1 MGKAAVV
8 YVIGLSLIIGIG
20 LANINQSSVGS
31 MDTYSTYFGRTM
43 AHNIA
48 LAAANIGTNKILF
61 SGGFSSTL
69 TGTFGGGKYKVSYSD
84 TGSADTFT
92 KFMTVESLYNAGG
105 GVLRDTVKAV
115 FQRIT
120 FARYAWF
127 TEKEVNGYIR
137 PNGKKGP
144 YFGYNDWKITGDSVW
159 GYAHTNYKFNLAGR
173 PYFHNKVTATNAA
186 TLMKFGGEMDPIYN
200 EGYEWGVNIKRDTAN
215 IGVLRTLSNAGSP
228 FAPLMANNDVGLE
241 FFANGTA
248 HLEIPYG
255 TGALVDTVVPMGQL
269 TSSGVIGV
277 YGGDLHIKGT
287 YRGKYTVAAFTGTG
301 ATKLKGNV
309 WIDGDVLANDSPR
322 GNPSSKDM
330 LGIVA
335 ERMGYITKDPSR
347 TLSSTLYIDAAMY
360 CHNGEFTAEDF
371 WVLPKS
377 GRVSLF
383 GSLVQ
388 QSAGSLGVFS
398 MAGLQNGMYYSIRHD
413 PRFLALGP
421 PKFPYSTKYRLVA
434 WWEG

>member
-20 LANINQSSVGS
+20 LANINESSVGS

-48 LAAANIGTNKILF
+48 LAAANLGTHRILF
-61 SGGFSSTL
+61 NTGSSSAFNGTFNGGTYRVSFAD
-69 TGTFGGGKYKVSYSD
+69 TGTAGN
-84 TGSADTFT
+84 FT
-92 KFMTVESLYNAGG
+92 KFMTAEALYNAGG
-105 GVLRDTVKAV
+105 DEIRDTVQAV
-115 FQRIT
+115 FRRVT

-127 TEKEVNGYIR
+127 TEAEVNGYVR
-137 PNGKKGP
+137 PNGKNGP
-144 YFGYNDWKITGDSVW
+144 YFGHNDWKITGDSVW

-186 TLMKFGGEMDPIYN
+186 TLMDFKGEKDPIYN
-200 EGYEWGVNIKRDTAN
+200 EGYEWGVTIQRDTAN
-215 IGVLRTLSNAGSP
+215 IGILRSFANQGSP
-228 FAPLMANNDVGLE
+228 FAPYMANNDVGLE
-241 FFANGTA
+241 FFADGTA
-248 HLEIPYG
+248 RLEVPCG
-255 TGALVDTVVPMGQL
+255 TGALVDTVVPMSQL

-287 YRGKYTVAAFTGTG
+287 YSGQYTVAAFTGTG
-301 ATKLKGNV
+301 ATGLKGNV

-322 GNPSSKDM
+322 GNPLSKDM

-335 ERMGYITKDPSR
+335 ERMGYITKDPTR
-347 TLSSTLYIDAAMY
+347 TLSSVLYIDAAIY
-360 CHNGEFTAEDF
+360 AHNGEFTAEDF
-371 WVLPKS
+371 WILPKS
-377 GRVSLF
+377 GRVSVF

-388 QSAGSLGVFS
+388 KSAGSLGVFT

-413 PRFLALGP
+413 PRFLNLGP
-421 PKFPYSTKYRLVA
+421 PKYPFSTKYRLVA